1 MAMHNK
7 KALSGLVLFKT
18 IENNTEKHKKKEH
31 VWRRE
36 SWTRE
41 RNSWDEEKDWL
52 DQGEDKVD

>member
-7 KALSGLVLFKT
+7 KTLSGLVLSKT
-18 IENNTEKHKKKEH
+18 IQNNTEKHKKKN
-31 VWRRE
+31 VLR
-36 SWTRE
+36 